1 MHEAPGRRDATPER
15 TPPDADAATTSW
27 TILIVDD
34 EPEIHEVTN
43 MLLAGTHFCG
53 LPVELHSVYSAV
65 DAKTFL
71 EERHDTA
78 LILLDIVMETDDA
91 GLRLC
96 RYVREELHNDDVQ
109 IVVRT
114 GQPGQAPERE
124 VVVGYGINGYFL
136 KTEVTSQKLHSV
148 LISSLRAYKNI
159 RTLKLFRTDC
169 QPRKMGQACS
179 GTARRLRVAIEN
191 DELDLVAQPQI
202 ELREGAVVGVE
213 LLVRW
218 HSEDQIDFGAPEI
231 VTLAERA
238 GLMTMLGDWV
248 LGRACNLSKNWQDIR
263 PQGFRTAVN
272 ISPMHLNR
280 GDLAASVERCLEV
293 SGLPPSGLELEMSE
307 TDMMENLQNGGGTL
321 HRLRSLGVGIAIDN
335 FGKGLASLS
344 QLKQLQPDRLKID
357 RSFVQAVT
365 DDADSAA
372 ITRAIIA
379 LAHTLSMSVVA
390 EGVETK
396 QQLEFLK
403 WEECEVAQGNYFS
416 AAMPTDHVPALLS
429 TQGVNVQ

>member
-1 MHEAPGRRDATPER
+1 MHEALGNGGTTQGRTASKSEDAT
-15 TPPDADAATTSW
+15 ASW
-27 TILIVDD
+27 TVLVVDD

-53 LPVELHSVYSAV
+53 FPVEIHSAYSALE
-65 DAKTFL
+65 AKTFL
-71 EERHDTA
+71 EEKHDTA
-78 LILLDIVMETDDA
+78 LVLLDVVMETDDA

-124 VVVGYGINGYFL
+124 VMVGYGINGYFL
-136 KTEVTSQKLHSV
+136 KTEMTSQMLHSV
-148 LISSLRAYKNI
+148 LISALRAYKNI
-159 RTLKLFRTDC
+159 KTLKQFRTDC
-169 QPRKMGQACS
+169 QPRKLGQGSS

-218 HSEDQIDFGAPEI
+218 QSKDQIDFAASEI
-231 VTLAERA
+231 ITIAERA
-238 GLMTMLGDWV
+238 GLMTALGDWV
-248 LGRACNLSKNWQDIR
+248 LERACALSKTWQDIR

-272 ISPMHLNR
+272 VSPMHLNR
-280 GDLAASVERCLEV
+280 GDLVAAVERCLEA
-293 SGLPPSGLELEMSE
+293 SGLPASGLELEMSE
-307 TDMMENLQNGGGTL
+307 TAMMENLQRGGGTL
-321 HRLRSLGVGIAIDN
+321 RRLRSLGVGIAIDN
-335 FGKGLASLS
+335 FGRGLASIS
-344 QLKQLQPDRLKID
+344 QLKQLQPDRLKVD

-379 LAHTLSMSVVA
+379 LAHTLGMSVVA

-416 AAMPTDHVPALLS
+416 APMPTDHVPALLS
-429 TQGVNVQ
+429 TQRANIQ